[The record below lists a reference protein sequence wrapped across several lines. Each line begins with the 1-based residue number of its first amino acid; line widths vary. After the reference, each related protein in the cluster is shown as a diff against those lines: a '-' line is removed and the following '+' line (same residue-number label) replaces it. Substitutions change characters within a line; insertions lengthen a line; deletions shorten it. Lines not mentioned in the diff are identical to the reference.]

1 MTAGITL
8 VIVVAAAYLAAR
20 VAFDWLAR
28 RFLIVSGAEYVVLGI
43 LLGPQGFGLVD
54 NDALRS
60 FAPITLLALGW
71 IGAIIGTGFYLPAL
85 VAVRGIVY
93 RLAFVESILTLLT
106 IFGLM
111 MAALYLVGIPQ
122 ELAWIPALGLAA
134 IGTASTSTA
143 ADVVSREIGPGR
155 PLVGQLRVSTRV
167 NALVAVLVLG
177 VILSIHHGDPG
188 VLSRPITPT
197 EWMVIT
203 IGVGV
208 LGGSMFYLFLGNEEQ
223 QDRLIIALGGAVV
236 LVSGAAEYLG
246 LSPLVAGLFF
256 GAILTNTADNRDEI
270 TRVLESVERPLY
282 FLLLVVAGATWVPSR
297 EPWAFAVVALF
308 LYSLYPILRNT
319 WTGVRDASPDAV
331 AAVALFRSARAVGN
345 LGGARLAARANG
357 VLDRLGKDWGLGLLG
372 QGGLALALCINY
384 TFQEAAI
391 LQDVV
396 FTGAIA
402 SVLLTDFLSARL
414 MHAAVLAAEESAP
427 GPLAESE
434 LTGGFDAERDER
446 HPATPIPGGIH

>member
-308 LYSLYPILRNT
+308 L
-319 WTGVRDASPDAV
+319 
-331 AAVALFRSARAVGN
+331 SARAVGK

-434 LTGGFDAERDER
+434 LTGEFNAERDQR

>member
-308 LYSLYPILRNT
+308 L
-319 WTGVRDASPDAV
+319 
-331 AAVALFRSARAVGN
+331 SARAVGK

-357 VLDRLGKDWGLGLLG
+357 VLDRLGRDWGLGLLG